1 MKTAD
6 ILYSGFEPPAIGA
19 FAVSEAQNCG
29 IIKRAIPMPQNYDS
43 VMQSLRDSE
52 SDAIILMSPVFYAD
66 FFVEKSRELLS
77 IGKPIIELV
86 YEWTW
91 GSHLGFHRLW
101 QENRIFDSDF
111 YFCQLDTDR
120 KKMIEI
126 GRKAYPL
133 KAFVSKDAYHRG
145 SPLSQRVQ
153 KFCFIGSFAEEAPK
167 AYLERRRLLNALL
180 KNNLIDLIQVPKGI
194 SSNHIV
200 SYAYSTYAGVFCPP
214 CNNLCHS
221 IRPYESALAGAFI
234 FEVQNICEENRVF
247 FNNQHAISIQ
257 EGIDENELC
266 QKIASVKFTEFSQ
279 ITDNAREMV
288 LKNHLPENVISGILE
303 TALDH
308 KVTEYFAG

>member
-19 FAVSEAQNCG
+19 FAVSEAQSRG
-29 IIKRAIPMPQNYDS
+29 IIKSAIPMPQNYDS

-66 FFVEKSRELLS
+66 FFVAKSRELLA

-120 KKMIEI
+120 EKMLHI

-133 KAFVSKDAYHRG
+133 KAFVSQNPYPKG
-145 SPLSQRVQ
+145 LPLGQRVQ
-153 KFCFIGSFAEEAPK
+153 KLCFIGSFAEEAPK
-167 AYLERRRLLNALL
+167 AYSERRRLLNILL
-180 KNNLIDLIQVPKGI
+180 KNNLIDLIQVPKGVT
-194 SSNHIV
+194 SNHIV
-200 SYAYSTYAGVFCPP
+200 SYAYATYAGVFCPP

-221 IRPYESALAGAFI
+221 IRLYEAALAGAFI
-234 FEVQNICEENRVF
+234 FEVQNICEPNRIF
-247 FNNQHAISIQ
+247 FNNKHAISIK
-257 EGIDENELC
+257 EDIDENELC
-266 QKIASVKFTEFSQ
+266 EKIASLKYAELSEVA
-279 ITDNAREMV
+279 DNARQMV
-288 LKNHLPENVISGILE
+288 LNNHLPENVISGILE
-303 TALDH
+303 TALGR
-308 KVTEYFAG
+308 AC

>member
-1 MKTAD
+1 LKKAD
-6 ILYSGFEPPAIGA
+6 ILYSGFEPPAIGTLA
-19 FAVSEAQNCG
+19 LLEAKKYGVIENF
-29 IIKRAIPMPQNYDS
+29 IPMPQNPDS
-43 VMQSLRDSE
+43 IIKCLRESK

-66 FFVEKSRELLS
+66 FFISKSRELLS

-91 GSHLGFHRLW
+91 GSHLGFHRNW
-101 QENRIFDSDF
+101 QENRIFNADF

-120 KKMIEI
+120 KKMLEI
-126 GRKAYPL
+126 GRRAYPL
-133 KAFVSKDAYHRG
+133 KAFVSKDAYQRG
-145 SPLSQRVQ
+145 YPLSQRVQ
-153 KFCFIGSFAEEAPK
+153 KFCFIGSFSEEAPK

-200 SYAYSTYAGVFCPP
+200 SYAYATYAGVFCPP

-221 IRPYESALAGAFI
+221 IRPYEAALAGAFI

-266 QKIASVKFTEFSQ
+266 QKIASVKFTEFSK

-288 LKNHLPENVISGILE
+288 LKNHLPQGVISEILE
-303 TALDH
+303 TALGEANGL
-308 KVTEYFAG
+308 T